1 MNITRQVMLIQ
12 EGREIE
18 LPGDLPQLCAAHCA
32 EIVSIPIIARGAQ
45 WLGDKSRKEKA
56 MSKVYFGF
64 AIADSMFPE
73 TCIGQRRPISVEEV
87 KALMEAGYISCC
99 NPQHRA
105 TNEAAGVRYGLNIE
119 VPERAPLVSLKAGDR
134 VIVMSVR
141 GLPR

>member
-1 MNITRQVMLIQ
+1 
-12 EGREIE
+12 
-18 LPGDLPQLCAAHCA
+18 
-32 EIVSIPIIARGAQ
+32 
-45 WLGDKSRKEKA
+45 

-141 GLPR
+141 GLPRLEENRHEYRSDEISRANFTFGLWTVDSPG